1 MHEQILR
8 GGVAA
13 FGVALALLAA
23 AGPAAAQ
30 GAGPEMP
37 RWLTEAM
44 AREVPLKAL
53 ADVASEDGWFRSR
66 VPGALA
72 RKVVLEDGSYS
83 VVIEVAAG
91 VSVSCEVLREPAD
104 LAGFLSAAADGT
116 FVELAKAHGAIQAKV
131 VEASQAGIAGS
142 HPYMGLRWIYRVVQG
157 GEARVGSLKQFAVD
171 LGDAFIYC
179 AHDELG
185 YAKTFESVARAL
197 ATHFRAS
204 PAPGSPPATRPHFR
218 EVSVVS
224 MDGQHVGLAST
235 TMTLDADG
243 DTKVVN
249 RTSMLVQRA
258 PGELVSQESADIQWV
273 RPDGGLINATQFKVA
288 QGTTT
293 EEMKLLTGA
302 EGNDRRWRASGKIGP
317 KAIDV
322 EIEGSPSSFVA
333 LARARRQMLGAAA
346 PVGASTDA
354 TVWSS
359 MDLTR
364 LVPARASVLAA
375 AGPDLYAVREELGGV
390 AMEVVLDRRT
400 GTMASGRL
408 SVGARTL
415 SFQRV
420 LREGEFR

>member
-1 MHEQILR
+1 MHRTLNR
-8 GGVAA
+8 GRGLAALVLVAA
-13 FGVALALLAA
+13 GLV
-23 AGPAAAQ
+23 AGPAAGQSLPKWLLDAQ
-30 GAGPEMP
+30 AREATLKP
-37 RWLTEAM
+37 LTE
-44 AREVPLKAL
+44 
-53 ADVASEDGWFRSR
+53 VASDDGWFRSR
-66 VPGALA
+66 VPGTVAHPI
-72 RKVVLEDGSYS
+72 RLEEGSYS

-91 VSVSCEVLREPAD
+91 VSVSCEVLREPGD
-104 LAGFLSAAADGT
+104 LAGFLSAAADAS
-116 FVELAKAHGAIQAKV
+116 FVELAKAHGAIQAKA

-142 HPYMGLRWIYRVVQG
+142 HPYISLRWVYRVVQG
-157 GEARVGSLKQFAVD
+157 GEARIGALKQFAVD
-171 LGDAFIYC
+171 RGDALIYC

-185 YAKTFESVARAL
+185 YVQTFDAAARAL
-197 ATHFRAS
+197 ATHFRAG
-204 PAPGSPPATRPHFR
+204 PAAPGAPEIRPHFR

-224 MDGQHVGLAST
+224 MDGQPVGLAST

-258 PGELVSQESADIQWV
+258 PGQLLAQDSADIQWV
-273 RPDGGLINATQFKVA
+273 RADGSLINATQVKVA

-293 EEMKLLTGA
+293 EEMKLVPA
-302 EGNDRRWRASGKIGP
+302 ADGNERRWRASGKIGP

-346 PVGASTDA
+346 PVGASTDS
-354 TVWSS
+354 TIWSS

-375 AGPDLYAVREELGGV
+375 AGPEMYTVREELGGV

-408 SVGARTL
+408 PLGARTL
-415 SFQRV
+415 NFERV